1 LKLGVRTQSNHCTHW
16 MLILLRSLSSDTLV
30 VLGVLINS
38 EQFSLQP
45 SKVKHLLVEVSLSMD
60 TMTSRLPMIEW
71 MGTALLEPS
80 IIPQILTITQS
91 TSSQVKMM
99 KQFLHLTK
107 DNKKRSMITTRQT
120 PLSSQ
125 TQTWVIILMTILS
138 KMASIIITEVLSMVL
153 VALYHFH

>member
-1 LKLGVRTQSNHCTHW
+1 
-16 MLILLRSLSSDTLV
+16 
-30 VLGVLINS
+30 
-38 EQFSLQP
+38 
-45 SKVKHLLVEVSLSMD
+45 MD

-107 DNKKRSMITTRQT
+107 DNKKRSMITTRLT

-138 KMASIIITEVLSMVL
+138 KMASIIITEVLSMVS